1 MALRVVLADDNFLV
15 RQGTAALLA
24 EVDGVEVVD
33 VAEEP
38 AGLLAAVATHA
49 PDAVLT
55 DLRMPPTFSQE
66 GIEAAKEIRRRHPGT
81 GVVVLSQYVEPD
93 DVVDL
98 LSDGVAG
105 LGYLLKERVARV
117 EELVAALHQVVGG
130 GSALDPQ
137 VVEALLARRTA
148 DNHSSRSGPRMAA
161 IFSGDPSP
169 FWIDWITVAGPSSE
183 RQDSAAAST
192 SKALVATTTRS
203 QTPIPSV
210 VVAIEASRIVWS
222 PLAPWTRRPLVL
234 TASTCSGHRQTPC
247 TSWPASCMSPA

>member
-15 RQGTAALLA
+15 RQGTAALLD
-24 EVDGVEVVD
+24 EVDEIEVVD

-38 AGLLAAVATHA
+38 TGLLAAVAAHS

-55 DLRMPPTFSQE
+55 DLRMPPTFRQE

-117 EELVAALHQVVGG
+117 EELVAALHQVVDG

-137 VVEALLARRTA
+137 VIEALLARRTG
-148 DNHSSRSGPRMAA
+148 S
-161 IFSGDPSP
+161 
-169 FWIDWITVAGPSSE
+169 
-183 RQDSAAAST
+183 
-192 SKALVATTTRS
+192 
-203 QTPIPSV
+203 
-210 VVAIEASRIVWS
+210 S
-222 PLAPWTRRPLVL
+222 PLAGLTERELAVLAEMATGKNNIAIARTLYLSERAVEKHTNALFAKLALTEERDVNRRVL
-234 TASTCSGHRQTPC
+234 AVLAFLDAQPR
-247 TSWPASCMSPA
+247 